1 MMIHRTPGFIA
12 AALCCTMI
20 LLSFPLTAEPVQ
32 EPAPE
37 QENENETAAPA
48 PAADTGVN
56 HHRLDNLLKKHVHGK
71 GVDYAGLRE
80 DADDLDAYLAELA
93 EAKLE
98 NASRDEQLALYI
110 NAYNAFTLKLIA
122 ERYPQLDSIRDISNP
137 WGTKQWNVAGETLSL
152 DHIQHNI
159 LRGKLK
165 EPRSHFA
172 ITCASISAPPLQP
185 FAYEP
190 EHIDE
195 QLDSVTRTFI
205 NSDNV
210 RFVETDEASDSKKHT
225 LRLSRIFKWFDEDF
239 KPSVPEFIAQH
250 ADPQTAE
257 IIRRNRKKL
266 SLTFQDYDWQLND
279 YIK

>member
-1 MMIHRTPGFIA
+1 MMIHRTSGFIG

-20 LLSFPLTAEPVQ
+20 LLRFPLAADPAQ

-37 QENENETAAPA
+37 QENENETAA
-48 PAADTGVN
+48 ADTGA
-56 HHRLDNLLKKHVHGK
+56 HHQRLDKLLKKHVHGK
-71 GVDYAGLRE
+71 GVDYTGLRE

-93 EAKLE
+93 DAQLE
-98 NASRDEQLALYI
+98 DASRDEQLAIYI
-110 NAYNAFTLKLIA
+110 NAYNAFTLKLIV
-122 ERYPQLDSIRDISNP
+122 ERYPQINSIRDIANP
-137 WGTKQWNVAGETLSL
+137 WGTEQWTVAGETLSL
-152 DHIQHNI
+152 DHIEHII

-165 EPRSHFA
+165 APRSHFA

-195 QLDSVTRTFI
+195 QLDSVTRKFI

-210 RFVETDEASDSKKHT
+210 QFAENDDASDSKKHT

-239 KPSVPEFIAQH
+239 KPSLPEFIAQH

-257 IIRRNRKKL
+257 TIRRNQKKL
-266 SLTFQDYDWQLND
+266 SVTFQDYDWQLND